1 MDYGSRESSSGY
13 SSVPPRRS
21 EIQRTGSYRNMSA
34 EIEQVVTKLLRTTKS
49 LLEALNLWSQLRM
62 STSDIFE
69 LHRTLENQFYMVTQS
84 FEEAHVKTSDLS
96 WIPHQLRQ
104 SVVECMDQ
112 EPSTAT
118 LDKYLPR
125 IRDVIVHLLHGLKGK
140 QQQLREMDTQTAQM
154 PSPVPPPLT
163 QRDSYRSQ
171 DHYHRNTDSYSR
183 SSISLTHSDSTGSNK
198 SGRAYYSQ
206 QDRTSPTPL
215 PGTPDRMTQS
225 DYDPYAG
232 GMPRPSVSSD
242 SRKFYGQGSTPSSPK
257 QQQQQQPRKPYYTS
271 VTSVPSQQ
279 PFPSRSA
286 SRTSTSSRSAAAPA
300 SSNHLQPP
308 SKFNNNDFDESDPHT
323 ASALAALKRQE
334 NLARR
339 SSVRRASMYRG
350 NTSADYASKRY
361 LSDAP
366 PVPSLQHNSTMD
378 RVDENQPSETDSGPT
393 TSTPSSG
400 DSCADNVSD
409 TTNKNPTTATS
420 LSDNAAPSSLT
431 LYLQMDQQTKK
442 VSYSGEITLPALSML
457 FIERFGYSAGQQDF
471 PTIYIRDPTLP
482 NVSYELQD
490 LSDVTDKSILS
501 FSLQGEK
508 DEKSKEWMEP
518 MMKEWNETRRT
529 MLEQMERLEQKMTER
544 SSETETLVQQVVRQ
558 TLASTASQQSEQ
570 VAAAP
575 LDDETKDDSKSETQT
590 SAGSQMDT
598 SKVTTEN
605 GAASS
610 DISITA
616 TEPVDLKLQQQQ
628 QDEIEKLQRQV
639 MILRQAQSEQH
650 EEHNKVVKELQD
662 ENQQLKELVD
672 KKSDGD
678 EVSSMAKATPSQAR
692 HYIEQGKEELLT
704 SSDKIT
710 ARLEDLQDAI
720 DHLKLDVTQRKCR
733 PSETQM
739 EHCREE
745 RKALGDEIEAF
756 GVYITKVKPIWK
768 KTWEQ
773 ELQTIVKEQQTLK
786 EQEGLLLDMNDDLA
800 ALQEVFENLEKICA
814 FQEKSRRQVREFH
827 VAPPEDGFEGM
838 TSVLKQVATIDVDHD
853 RRLKALDMAD
863 RMRQR
868 ELANRTDDF
877 EKELSTFVDNKK
889 LKKTGGAMEIDRLR
903 QEKDEAIRQQLF
915 KEKQQQ
921 KQQQSKDD
929 VEANEQVDDDATNPS
944 EEKSD
949 DGVDTTEPEAG
960 TDDEGAKST

>member
-1 MDYGSRESSSGY
+1 
-13 SSVPPRRS
+13 
-21 EIQRTGSYRNMSA
+21 
-34 EIEQVVTKLLRTTKS
+34 
-49 LLEALNLWSQLRM
+49 
-62 STSDIFE
+62 
-69 LHRTLENQFYMVTQS
+69 
-84 FEEAHVKTSDLS
+84 
-96 WIPHQLRQ
+96 
-104 SVVECMDQ
+104 
-112 EPSTAT
+112 
-118 LDKYLPR
+118 
-125 IRDVIVHLLHGLKGK
+125 
-140 QQQLREMDTQTAQM
+140 
-154 PSPVPPPLT
+154 
-163 QRDSYRSQ
+163 
-171 DHYHRNTDSYSR
+171 
-183 SSISLTHSDSTGSNK
+183 
-198 SGRAYYSQ
+198 
-206 QDRTSPTPL
+206 
-215 PGTPDRMTQS
+215 
-225 DYDPYAG
+225 
-232 GMPRPSVSSD
+232 
-242 SRKFYGQGSTPSSPK
+242 
-257 QQQQQQPRKPYYTS
+257 
-271 VTSVPSQQ
+271 
-279 PFPSRSA
+279 
-286 SRTSTSSRSAAAPA
+286 
-300 SSNHLQPP
+300 
-308 SKFNNNDFDESDPHT
+308 
-323 ASALAALKRQE
+323 
-334 NLARR
+334 
-339 SSVRRASMYRG
+339 MYRG

-361 LSDAP
+361 MSDAP

-378 RVDENQPSETDSGPT
+378 RVDENQASETDSGPA
-393 TSTPSSG
+393 TSTPTSG
-400 DSCADNVSD
+400 DSSSADNVSD
-409 TTNKNPTTATS
+409 STNKIPTTTTS
-420 LSDNAAPSSLT
+420 LSENAAPSSLT

-508 DEKSKEWMEP
+508 DENSKEWMEP
-518 MMKEWNETRRT
+518 MLKEWNETRRT
-529 MLEQMERLEQKMTER
+529 MLEQMERLEQKMTDR

-570 VAAAP
+570 VAP
-575 LDDETKDDSKSETQT
+575 TSLDDDSKSETQT
-590 SAGSQMDT
+590 DTESQLD
-598 SKVTTEN
+598 TTEN
-605 GAASS
+605 GAAPS
-610 DISITA
+610 DISPTTT
-616 TEPVDLKLQQQQ
+616 TEPPVDLKLQQQQQ

-639 MILRQAQSEQH
+639 MILRQAQNEQQ
-650 EEHNKVVKELQD
+650 EEHSKVVKELQD
-662 ENQQLKELVD
+662 ENEKLKELTD
-672 KKSDGD
+672 NKSDGD
-678 EVSSMAKATPSQAR
+678 EVPSVAKAIPSQAR

-814 FQEKSRRQVREFH
+814 FQEKARRQVREFH

-838 TSVLKQVATIDVDHD
+838 SSVLKQVATIDVDHD

-903 QEKDEAIRQQLF
+903 QEKDEAMRQQLY

-921 KQQQSKDD
+921 KQQQQQQQPKDD
-929 VEANEQVDDDATNPS
+929 DSEANDDTTSPS
-944 EEKSD
+944 EEKN
-949 DGVDTTEPEAG
+949 DTTEPEAG
-960 TDDEGAKST
+960 TDDDDAKST